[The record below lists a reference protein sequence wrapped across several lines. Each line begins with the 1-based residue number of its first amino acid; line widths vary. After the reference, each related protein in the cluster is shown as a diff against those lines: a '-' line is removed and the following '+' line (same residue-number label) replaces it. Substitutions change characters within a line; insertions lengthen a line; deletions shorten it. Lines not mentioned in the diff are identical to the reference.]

1 MPQTTAP
8 FPGNSVTLCPLV
20 VMLLTMSCK
29 ILFKTCEK
37 SNFIIVYQ
45 SMDLPMGNPF
55 RIEISS
61 GTAGDA
67 SSDYRW
73 LPWSFH
79 RTRDYGWLTATSNS
93 IHLNS
98 VENILLN
105 YLVNYV
111 GSCSGDFSATSS
123 SNNRTDATSYRIDD
137 DGGCHGRHRSF
148 ARFNE
153 ICWTGRYS
161 KIIDNVGRWEIVHF
175 VVHQNSGLL
184 RDPSSAKSGQ

>member
-20 VMLLTMSCK
+20 VMLLTMSYKFCLK
-29 ILFKTCEK
+29 RVRNQTLSSSIK
-37 SNFIIVYQ
+37 
-45 SMDLPMGNPF
+45 DLPMGNPF

-79 RTRDYGWLTATSNS
+79 RTRDYGWLTETLNS
-93 IHLNS
+93 IQLIS
-98 VENILLN
+98 VENSLLN
-105 YLVNYV
+105 YLVNYI
-111 GSCSGDFSATSS
+111 GGCSGDFSATSS

-153 ICWTGRYS
+153 ICWTGRDS

-175 VVHQNSGLL
+175 VVHQDSGLL
-184 RDPSSAKSGQ
+184 RDPSSAKPGQ